1 VADGRVPLLVQA
13 NRSAE
18 IRGLLAGTTEYDRLR
33 LVLEGGAEALTF
45 ASTLAERR
53 VPVLVSPVPRGRMGV
68 DEREP
73 ASLSLAG
80 DLARAG
86 VSVLLGTGGTDPAAS
101 RDLPLLAALAI
112 GNGLDRVKAL
122 EALTIGAAR
131 AFDASDRLGTIEAGK
146 DAEILV
152 LDGEPLT
159 STATVRYVVSG
170 GRVVVQPGS

>member
-1 VADGRVPLLVQA
+1 LIIPKPDA
-13 NRSAE
+13 NP
-18 IRGLLAGTTEYDRLR
+18 IR
-33 LVLEGGAEALTF
+33 
-45 ASTLAERR
+45 ASRTW
-53 VPVLVSPVPRGRMGV
+53 VGP
-68 DEREP
+68 
-73 ASLSLAG
+73 
-80 DLARAG
+80 AG